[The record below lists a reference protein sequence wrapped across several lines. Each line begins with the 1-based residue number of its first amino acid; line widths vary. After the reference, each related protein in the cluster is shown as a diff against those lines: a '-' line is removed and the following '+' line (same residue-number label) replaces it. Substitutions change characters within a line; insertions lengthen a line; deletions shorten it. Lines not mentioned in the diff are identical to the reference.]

1 MEKIHETISHRQKSE
16 RTVRISITKN
26 METHNMI
33 TYSPPFTIYTIPI
46 KIELSMTVG
55 GEHNI
60 VLSVPLSD
68 EGMMNTTAVIFEDVK
83 LQSLYNHSRTTPI
96 WSRYNIIERNMI
108 EMWKIKF
115 KKIEYL
121 NNLKCPF
128 MIPSVLPIITSNTN
142 YENNN

>member
-1 MEKIHETISHRQKSE
+1 
-16 RTVRISITKN
+16 

-68 EGMMNTTAVIFEDVK
+68 EGMMNTTSVIFEDVK

>member
-1 MEKIHETISHRQKSE
+1 
-16 RTVRISITKN
+16 

-33 TYSPPFTIYTIPI
+33 TYSPPFIVYTVPI
-46 KIELSMTVG
+46 KIELSMDVDGNHT
-55 GEHNI
+55 I

-68 EGMMNTTAVIFEDVK
+68 EDMMNTTAVIFEDVK

-121 NNLKCPF
+121 NNLRFPF
-128 MIPSVLPIITSNTN
+128 MIPSVLPVITSNTS
-142 YENNN
+142 YGDNN

>member
-1 MEKIHETISHRQKSE
+1 
-16 RTVRISITKN
+16 
-26 METHNMI
+26 MI

-46 KIELSMTVG
+46 KIELSMFTDG
-55 GEHNI
+55 GHNI

-68 EGMMNTTAVIFEDVK
+68 EDMMNTTAVIFQDVK

-108 EMWKIKF
+108 EIWKIKF

-121 NNLKCPF
+121 NNLKFPF
-128 MIPSVLPIITSNTN
+128 IIPSVLPIITSNTN
-142 YENNN
+142 YETNN